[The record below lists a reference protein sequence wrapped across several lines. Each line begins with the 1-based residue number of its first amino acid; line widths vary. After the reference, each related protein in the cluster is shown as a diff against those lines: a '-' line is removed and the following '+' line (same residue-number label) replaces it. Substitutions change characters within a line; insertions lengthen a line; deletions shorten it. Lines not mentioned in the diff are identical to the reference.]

1 MKQPYLAIIRSKAK
15 SISLDIRKMY
25 LKALGLQIGDR
36 ARLGRIICEWPK
48 QVEIGEECLIQD
60 EVLFQVADPF
70 APGPSITIGHRA
82 FIGRRCEFNCS
93 SRITVGND
101 CMIASYTI
109 LVDAGHGTIKGYTMT
124 SQPVLTGEIN
134 IGDDVWIGAGCVIL
148 KGVSIGRGSVIGAG
162 SVVNKSIPE
171 YQIWAGT
178 PARFIR
184 DRT

>member
-1 MKQPYLAIIRSKAK
+1 MKHPQIALVRAK
-15 SISLDIRKMY
+15 LNRVALQWRRNY
-25 LKALGLQIGDR
+25 YKALGLQIAEGGT
-36 ARLGRIICEWPK
+36 LGKILCEWPK
-48 QVEIGEECLIQD
+48 QVAIGKDCHIQD
-60 EVLFQVADPF
+60 EVLFGVAKPF
-70 APGPSITIGHRA
+70 EPGPSIQIGDRA

-93 SRITVGND
+93 SKITIGND

-109 LVDAGHGTIKGYTMT
+109 LVDAGHGTLRDHTMT
-124 SQPVLTGEIN
+124 SQPVLTGDIA

-148 KGVSIGRGSVIGAG
+148 KGVSIGKGSVIGAG